1 MIQVDGG
8 CRGGCRREERE
19 ALVAMWFTALQVTIN
34 SVKAKKLKKKEKLGK
49 CNLNPSSILKVFLDL
64 DS

>member
-8 CRGGCRREERE
+8 CRGDCRREERE

-34 SVKAKKLKKKEKLGK
+34 SVKAKKSKKEKIGK
-49 CNLNPSSILKVFLDL
+49 V
-64 DS
+64 

>member
-8 CRGGCRREERE
+8 CRGRCTREERE

-34 SVKAKKLKKKEKLGK
+34 SVKAKKSKKEKLAK
-49 CNLNPSSILKVFLDL
+49 YNLNPSSILKVFLDL

>member
-8 CRGGCRREERE
+8 CRGGCTREERE
-19 ALVAMWFTALQVTIN
+19 ALVAMWFTALQVTVN
-34 SVKAKKLKKKEKLGK
+34 SVKAKKSKKEKLAK
-49 CNLNPSSILKVFLDL
+49 CNLNPSSILKIFLDL